1 MKKLLILT
9 IALMA
14 FAGVFAIG
22 QNVLPAGQTVVQPSA
37 AQYYKIPLSA
47 TAAINT
53 VTTWATP
60 TPPPGTYAYICD
72 LALEVSQ
79 DATGTAIVNG
89 VTTNNNFGTF
99 AFKFSMVGTVN
110 TDLVLHGLV
119 GDPGTGCTKSV
130 LPGTLTSFVSPQTA
144 HATYSF
150 YGSFYFAP

>member
-1 MKKLLILT
+1 MKRLLILALAL
-9 IALMA
+9 IAIGGTL
-14 FAGVFAIG
+14 AIG
-22 QNVLPAGQTVVQPSA
+22 QNVTPNGVVVIQPSA

-60 TPPPGTYAYICD
+60 TPPPGLYAYVCD
-72 LALEVSQ
+72 LTLEVSQ
-79 DATGTAIVNG
+79 DATGTALTNAA
-89 VTTNNNFGTF
+89 TTNNNFGTF

-110 TDLVLHGLV
+110 TDLVLRGLV

-150 YGSFYFAP
+150 YGSYYFAP